1 MSCWAPWTP
10 PRMLLSSAARTVE
23 GHIYRA
29 MAKTGTNS
37 GEELTALLPWRGRDH
52 DRTARLAP

>member
-1 MSCWAPWTP
+1 
-10 PRMLLSSAARTVE
+10 MLLSSAARTVE